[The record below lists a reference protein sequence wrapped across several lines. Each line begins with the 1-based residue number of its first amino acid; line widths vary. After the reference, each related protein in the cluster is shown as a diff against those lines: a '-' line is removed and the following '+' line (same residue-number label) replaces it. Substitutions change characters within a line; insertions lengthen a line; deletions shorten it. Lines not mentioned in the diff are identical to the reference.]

1 MTSLSH
7 IQDIL
12 TTAKY
17 PVKQDDFYLKVQIT
31 FIPAFSHWGCR
42 STHLFLH
49 FFKFTVH
56 LCHFAYYFLERLFR
70 SIWRWNN
77 IRTFSQSETKSHF
90 TKWKKSW
97 LNRSFPLPLLF
108 VVSLISPN
116 NVTLESQI
124 KVMRIKEVIINKKL
138 SILLV
143 SIIGNVKRT
152 V

>member
-1 MTSLSH
+1 MEPHGFERQTRHFPSCDLRSTLEALKAIKGDCRDYSRNCLNWKTESLKIRWPLSLSH
-7 IQDIL
+7 IQDML

-17 PVKQDDFYLKVQIT
+17 PVKQDNFYLKVQLT

-90 TKWKKSW
+90 TKWKKS
-97 LNRSFPLPLLF
+97 
-108 VVSLISPN
+108 
-116 NVTLESQI
+116 
-124 KVMRIKEVIINKKL
+124 
-138 SILLV
+138 
-143 SIIGNVKRT
+143 
-152 V
+152 